1 MLSGIGVKYWGFQ
14 ADIVYESAIRC
25 ENTERRKSDMS
36 LNRLGGI
43 PAGYNAYNIPSVK
56 DNLHI
61 SPSGEQT
68 GHQPELKEQEQKKSQ
83 LDLTVE
89 VPARENASIE
99 NVAISFGQYD
109 STSID
114 LYGDMGLA
122 SRDMKQAISG
132 MQKDQILHEYQ
143 YFVGGKDLTGKPS
156 NVIAGTEDGV
166 VIKL

>member
-1 MLSGIGVKYWGFQ
+1 M
-14 ADIVYESAIRC
+14 A
-25 ENTERRKSDMS
+25 
-36 LNRLGGI
+36 LNRIGSYV
-43 PAGYNAYNIPSVK
+43 PGYNAYNIPSVK
-56 DNLHI
+56 DN
-61 SPSGEQT
+61 PQVQPQT
-68 GHQPELKEQEQKKSQ
+68 EVRPELQPQQQEQEKEG

-109 STSID
+109 SSSLDI
-114 LYGDMGLA
+114 YSDMGLA

-132 MQKDQILHEYQ
+132 MQKDRILHEYQ

-156 NVIAGTEDGV
+156 NIIAGTEDGI